1 MDLRNSLGRTAAA
14 VYIIINVGGAAWAA
28 RAGESL
34 HAALHVGLLLAGM
47 AGVMWW
53 RGRTQHDSRSQELP
67 LEEAR
72 LVNLQQSVDAIAIE
86 VERIGEAQ
94 RFNAKLQSE
103 RDKAPS

>member
-1 MDLRNSLGRTAAA
+1 MDLRRWIWRTAAA
-14 VYIIINVGGAAWAA
+14 AYIIINVGGAAWAA

-34 HAALHVGLLLAGM
+34 HAVLHAGLLLAGV

-53 RGRTQHDSRSQELP
+53 RGRTQRDSRAMELP

-72 LVNLQQSVDAIAIE
+72 LDNLQQSVDAIAIE
-86 VERIGEAQ
+86 VERIGESQ

-103 RDKAPS
+103 RDNTRS